1 MARIILQ
8 DEDVTTKIDN
18 DWKRLNTLAHYQ
30 VRKHTTS
37 SHKHNPL
44 KEIHEAG
51 VCVCA
56 CMCFCCAGNRCLS
69 DRLGAKAELCVQHL
83 QLLHLHKEP
92 QQIRC
97 GSVIFSAPFH
107 LNHSIN
113 DFSLCLSSRHKSE
126 LSFIHSLFVSVV
138 IGTHFFLTSP
148 PA

>member
-1 MARIILQ
+1 M
-8 DEDVTTKIDN
+8 
-18 DWKRLNTLAHYQ
+18 
-30 VRKHTTS
+30 
-37 SHKHNPL
+37 
-44 KEIHEAG
+44 
-51 VCVCA
+51 CVCA
-56 CMCFCCAGNRCLS
+56 RMCFCCAGNRCLS

-148 PA
+148 PAWVNGNPLYPLPSAQAKAIPWLLPKQSINDGH